1 MEDPSHWIATGT
13 LPRFPRLARNLAVD
27 VVIVGGGIT
36 GITAAYL
43 CRQAGLSFAL
53 IERDRLA
60 RMDTG
65 HTTAHLTPVTDLLF
79 TEMTDSFGN
88 EAARA
93 VWDAGGAAIDRIV
106 ANIRSENITC
116 DFRWLP
122 GYLHAPT
129 DGDFSEASKE
139 LEAEA
144 EAARSLGVKA
154 EFLPSV
160 PLMDAPGVRFPQQ
173 ALFHPRKYLAG
184 LVRSFGGKGAHVFEQ
199 TAVDTIEDN
208 PLTVKAGDSTITCG
222 HLILATHTPLQ
233 GNTGTLSALLFQTK
247 LALYTSYALSAQI
260 PPQGVEALFW
270 DTKDPYDYLRVEHR
284 RGHDLLI
291 FGGED
296 HKTGQEESPREAG
309 KRLAQRFQQRFPNAV
324 IQRQWSGQVI
334 ETADGLP
341 YIGSTAVNQFIATGY
356 AGNGM
361 TFGTLGA
368 MMALDAITGRRNPW
382 IDLFQVN
389 RKKVRGSAWEY
400 LKENKDYPYHLL
412 RDYLAPADAHT
423 LRSLN
428 RSEGKIVAIDGR
440 KVAAYRDASDKITL
454 SSPVCPHLGCI
465 VGWNDA
471 AHTWDC
477 PCHGS
482 RFRAT
487 GEVISGPA
495 EKDLEKLPELEAAH
509 ANETGQ

>member
-1 MEDPSHWIATGT
+1 
-13 LPRFPRLARNLAVD
+13 
-27 VVIVGGGIT
+27 
-36 GITAAYL
+36 
-43 CRQAGLSFAL
+43 
-53 IERDRLA
+53 
-60 RMDTG
+60 
-65 HTTAHLTPVTDLLF
+65 
-79 TEMTDSFGN
+79 
-88 EAARA
+88 
-93 VWDAGGAAIDRIV
+93 
-106 ANIRSENITC
+106 
-116 DFRWLP
+116 
-122 GYLHAPT
+122 
-129 DGDFSEASKE
+129 
-139 LEAEA
+139 
-144 EAARSLGVKA
+144 
-154 EFLPSV
+154 
-160 PLMDAPGVRFPQQ
+160 
-173 ALFHPRKYLAG
+173 
-184 LVRSFGGKGAHVFEQ
+184 
-199 TAVDTIEDN
+199 
-208 PLTVKAGDSTITCG
+208 
-222 HLILATHTPLQ
+222 
-233 GNTGTLSALLFQTK
+233 
-247 LALYTSYALSAQI
+247 
-260 PPQGVEALFW
+260 
-270 DTKDPYDYLRVEHR
+270 
-284 RGHDLLI
+284 
-291 FGGED
+291 
-296 HKTGQEESPREAG
+296 
-309 KRLAQRFQQRFPNAV
+309 
-324 IQRQWSGQVI
+324 
-334 ETADGLP
+334 
-341 YIGSTAVNQFIATGY
+341 VNQFIATGY